1 MDKFDLF
8 FTGICILTIVVS
20 SIFGA
25 WALLTMMTL

>member
-8 FTGICILTIVVS
+8 FTSVCILTIVVS
-20 SIFGA
+20 SILGA

>member
-8 FTGICILTIVVS
+8 LTGICILTIVVS